1 MVLGISPLTYTGVR
15 DYSLWRGW
23 GRNFPKL
30 IQSGL
35 IQSEEAKEA
44 INKDSLL
51 PIEIDP
57 SVAADSPIE
66 GDYLTGAG
74 NRVDG

>member
-1 MVLGISPLTYTGVR
+1 MSAY
-15 DYSLWRGW
+15 
-23 GRNFPKL
+23 
-30 IQSGL
+30 QSGL

-57 SVAADSPIE
+57 SIAADSPIE
-66 GDYLTGAG
+66 GDFLTGSG
-74 NRVDG
+74 TKVDG